1 MMAYLRSLLT
11 LIFAISL
18 MHMLL
23 DCEIKNK
30 SRLYRLGAYAI
41 TVVVCNLFVLHNF
54 GYATFMKLYP
64 LLIQTTVLL
73 GFMSVSKFSAI
84 KVVFVHLTAVAVTSS
99 FVLLGLILSYAL
111 GSPEVTVNVVC
122 YLLYL
127 PTWFVFRRF
136 LRPSFL
142 YMLRN
147 TNKGWLGFCA
157 IPLLFSA
164 FAYANGSYNLNW
176 VTFQQVS
183 FNSVFFFALT
193 LAAYSLILRS
203 FNQTR
208 EQLVLQSE
216 RHLLET
222 QVNAARLRLE
232 ALKESHEKTFI
243 YRHDMR
249 HHLNLI
255 NAYLADNNEPAARA
269 YITEV
274 GNAIQGAAIEEYCSN
289 YAVNL
294 ILSSYIAKA
303 KQEQIAVET
312 RIDLPENNAVSDM
325 DLCVILANAIENA
338 VNACSHIADARKR
351 FLKISCISKNGKLVW
366 QVVNSY
372 AGAVHFDIGNRPI
385 AADQNH
391 GVGIKSITAVAQ
403 KYGGLCSFTADQG
416 VFRTNIIL

>member
-1 MMAYLRSLLT
+1 MMAYLRNLLT

-30 SRLYRLGAYAI
+30 SRLYWLGAYAVA
-41 TVVVCNLFVLHNF
+41 VVLCNLLVLLNF
-54 GYATFMKLYP
+54 GYATFMRLYP

-73 GFMSVSKFSAI
+73 GFMSVSRFSAI
-84 KVVFVHLTAVAVTSS
+84 KVLFVHLTAVAVTSG
-99 FVLLGLILSYAL
+99 FVLIGLILAYLL
-111 GSPEVTVNVVC
+111 GSPAVTVNVVC
-122 YLLYL
+122 YILYL
-127 PTWFVFRRF
+127 PTWFIFRRF

-147 TNKGWLGFCA
+147 TDKGWLGFCV

-164 FAYANGSYNLNW
+164 FAYANGNYNLDW
-176 VTFQQVS
+176 ITFQRVS
-183 FNSVFFFALT
+183 VNSVFFLALT
-193 LAAYSLILRS
+193 LAAYSLLLRS
-203 FNQTR
+203 FRQTR
-208 EQLVLQSE
+208 EQLALQSE

-222 QVNAARLRLE
+222 QITAARLRLE
-232 ALKESHEKTFI
+232 ALKESHEKTII

-255 NAYLADNNEPAARA
+255 NAYLEDNNEAAARA

-274 GNAIQGAAIEEYCSN
+274 GNAILGTAIEEYCGN

-294 ILSSYIAKA
+294 ILSSYISKA
-303 KQEQIAVET
+303 RDAQIAT
-312 RIDLPENNAVSDM
+312 KTLINLPESNAISDM

-338 VNACSHIADARKR
+338 VNACSRVANVEDR
-351 FLKISCISKNGKLVW
+351 FLTVSCTTKNGKLLL
-366 QVVNSY
+366 QIINSY
-372 AGAVHFDIGNRPI
+372 PGEVQLNNNRAI
-385 AADQNH
+385 TVDQDH

-403 KYGGLCSFTADQG
+403 KYGGFCSFTADKG
-416 VFRTNIIL
+416 VFRARIIL